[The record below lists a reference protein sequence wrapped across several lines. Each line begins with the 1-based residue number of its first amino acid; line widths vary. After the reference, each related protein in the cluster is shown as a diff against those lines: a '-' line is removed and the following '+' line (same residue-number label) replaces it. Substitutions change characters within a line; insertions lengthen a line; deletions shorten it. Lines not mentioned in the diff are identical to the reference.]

1 MWDVPG
7 GHCEPGE
14 PPEQAL
20 VRELQEELGVTPTA
34 WRPLGEFRP
43 PPGDRQAEPLVLH
56 LYAVTAW
63 EGTPHNRQPAE
74 HAEIAWFDLDEACRL
89 DLAHP
94 SYPALFRPGRAAGLT
109 DPAPHEPSAGDR
121 LRGDVAVS
129 GVPSRAGLCSATRT
143 RGDRPMTIG
152 YVV

>member
-1 MWDVPG
+1 MRVCVGALVVQVVQEQEAPRLLLGKRARGRAYYPGVWDVPG

-20 VRELQEELGVTPTA
+20 VRELREELGVTPTA

-43 PPGDRQAEPLVLH
+43 PPGDLQAESLVLH
-56 LYAVTAW
+56 LYVVTAW

-74 HAEIAWFDLDEACRL
+74 HAEIAWFDLDEACGL

-94 SYPALFRPGRAAGLT
+94 SYPALFRRVAAP
-109 DPAPHEPSAGDR
+109 PA
-121 LRGDVAVS
+121 
-129 GVPSRAGLCSATRT
+129 
-143 RGDRPMTIG
+143 
-152 YVV
+152 